1 MAAARCRAAI
11 FARMAMTCLALA
23 AGALPLLAC
32 ATVPPPEAPTGN
44 EAVEEPDPL
53 FDQEEREVAEFQAA
67 EPVADPLEEGN
78 RAIFRFNQKLDDW
91 FWSPLTRAYRFI
103 TPEFARVGIRR
114 ALRNLNT
121 PVYVANHLLQLRLR
135 DAGQALGSFALNS
148 TLGIFGFLEPSKE
161 AGWEVRPADFGQTL
175 GLVGVGNGPYMVI
188 PVFGPTTVRD
198 GFGNAVDYFL
208 QPLNYV
214 LGVPTQLL
222 WGGGSGLSLREGVAD
237 QLAALEKSSVDFY
250 SVMRSA
256 YQQNRDQELIE
267 ARSRRNAD
275 LALVIPDSWLCRK
288 QTPGAAQE

>member
-11 FARMAMTCLALA
+11 SALMAMTCLAVALA
-23 AGALPLLAC
+23 AGAEQADG
-32 ATVPPPEAPTGN
+32 PPDAPTGN

-53 FDQEEREVAEFQAA
+53 FDEEEREAAEFQAA

-103 TPEFARVGIRR
+103 TPEFARIGIRR

-198 GFGNAVDYFL
+198 SFGNAVDYFL

-222 WGGGSGLSLREGVAD
+222 WGGGSGLSLREDVAEE
-237 QLAALEKSSVDFY
+237 LAALEKSSVDFY

-256 YQQNRDQELIE
+256 YQQNRDQEIVE

-288 QTPGAAQE
+288 QAPGAAQE

>member
-11 FARMAMTCLALA
+11 SSLMAMTCLAVALA
-23 AGALPLLAC
+23 AGAEEADG
-32 ATVPPPEAPTGN
+32 PPDARTGN
-44 EAVEEPDPL
+44 EVAEEPDPL
-53 FDQEEREVAEFQAA
+53 FDEEEGEAAEFQAA
-67 EPVADPLEEGN
+67 EPVADPLEGGN

-103 TPEFARVGIRR
+103 TPEIARVGIRR

-148 TLGIFGFLEPSKE
+148 TLGILGFLEPSKE

-198 GFGNAVDYFL
+198 SFGNAVDYFL

-222 WGGGSGLSLREGVAD
+222 WGGGSGLSLREDVAEE
-237 QLAALEKSSVDFY
+237 LAALEKSSVDFY

-256 YQQNRDQELIE
+256 YQQNRDQELVE

-275 LALVIPDSWLCRK
+275 LALVIPDSWLCEKRA
-288 QTPGAAQE
+288 PDAAQD